1 MADSYFHK
9 DKLHLNSFG
18 TRKLL
23 KNIDAIYKVTNE
35 GANAKT
41 LESIKGFSYVGRSGF
56 PAKGRGF
63 QSGPKYCHICS
74 MKGHSTQDCWYKG
87 RNTNLDGMK
96 SF

>member
-1 MADSYFHK
+1 MADSYYHK

-23 KNIDAIYKVTNE
+23 KNIDAMYKVTNVRTQS
-35 GANAKT
+35 KT
-41 LESIKGFSYVGRSGF
+41 PGKIKGFTYVGRSGF
-56 PAKGRGF
+56 LAKGRGYK
-63 QSGPKYCHICS
+63 SGPIYCHICS

-87 RNTNLDGMK
+87 PKTNLNRIK